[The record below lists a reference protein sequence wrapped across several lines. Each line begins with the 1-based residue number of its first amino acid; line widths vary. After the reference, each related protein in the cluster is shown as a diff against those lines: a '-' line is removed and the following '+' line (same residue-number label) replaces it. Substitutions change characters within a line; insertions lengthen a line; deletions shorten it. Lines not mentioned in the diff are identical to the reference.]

1 MKSLKAHRISK
12 MVCLI
17 CLLLLVTLLGSTV
30 ACSNGTSTTSTSPG
44 TAATSQTAAQPIKL
58 VFTFFEPP
66 VSSTWTD
73 LYKPMFNEIEKR
85 AEGRVKIEPHFN
97 AELVSLV
104 DSIDAVLK
112 GTVDMAHC
120 MPMMAAG
127 QFPMDDISS
136 LWSYDVYN
144 VRHGRVI
151 WDLHQQIPEMQT
163 AYKDFKALWFGTSGT
178 MGWGTSKKPIRKLE
192 DLKGMKTTPTG
203 AISAERIKALGAV
216 PVSLAPEAVVTS
228 LQTGVIDGLPAM
240 AWALR
245 DLNWG
250 PELHYFT
257 VVSPNEALYALL
269 MNKNKWNNLPADIQK
284 IFSEVGETYVDGY
297 DKFNSQL
304 NKDRTASAPKD
315 FGIEVIELSKDE
327 LGKFAAV
334 DQPVRQAFAS
344 GLEAK
349 GLPGKKLLDSFSQ
362 LEKKYSV
369 AENPYITK

>member
-1 MKSLKAHRISK
+1 MKNLKTRGMSK
-12 MVCLI
+12 NLCI
-17 CLLLLVTLLGSTV
+17 TCLLLLAALLGSMV
-30 ACSNGTSTTSTSPG
+30 ACSNGSSTTSQASTSTT
-44 TAATSQTAAQPIKL
+44 TAVQPIKL

-73 LYKPMFNEIEKR
+73 LYKPMFDEIEKL
-85 AEGRVKIEPHFN
+85 AAGRIKIEPHFN

-104 DSIDAVLK
+104 DSVDAVLK

-127 QFPMDDISS
+127 QFPMDDVST

-151 WDLHQQIPEMQT
+151 FDLHQQIPEMQA
-163 AYKDFKALWFGTSGT
+163 AYKDFKAVWFGTSGT
-178 MGWGTSKKPIRKLE
+178 MGWGTSKKPIRSLE
-192 DLKGMKTTPTG
+192 DLKGQKTTPTG
-203 AISAERIKALGAV
+203 NWSAERIKALGAV

-240 AWALR
+240 AWALK

-250 PELHYFT
+250 PEIKYFT

-269 MNKNKWNNLPADIQK
+269 MNKSKWDSLPADIQK
-284 IFSEVGETYVDGY
+284 IFNEVGESYVDKY
-297 DKFNSQL
+297 DTFNSQL
-304 NKDRTASAPKD
+304 NKARTASAPKD
-315 FGIEVIELSKDE
+315 FGIEVIALSQSELA
-327 LGKFAAV
+327 KFAAV
-334 DQPVRQAFAS
+334 DQPVRKAFAAD
-344 GLEAK
+344 LEGK
-349 GLPGKKLLDSFSQ
+349 GLPGNKLMEQFSQ

-369 AENPYITK
+369 TENPYITK